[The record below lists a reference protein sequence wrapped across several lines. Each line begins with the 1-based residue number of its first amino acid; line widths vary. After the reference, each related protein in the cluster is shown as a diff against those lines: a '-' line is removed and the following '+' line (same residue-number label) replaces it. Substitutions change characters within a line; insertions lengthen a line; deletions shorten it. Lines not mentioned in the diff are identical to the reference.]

1 MIRFLKW
8 IGIGALI
15 VTLTIYILCDDN
27 LSLSLYI
34 TIFFS
39 TIIAAWLTSF
49 VYNRKAFFQIIYLVN
64 LMIYFLWEL
73 IKASYLVAQEVVTPN
88 HNMRPGIV
96 AIPLDVKS
104 DIGITIFSSLVTL
117 TPGTL
122 SLDVSVDKSHLFVH
136 AMYIDKDNISAIV
149 DELKNGFERRVI
161 RILD

>member
-1 MIRFLKW
+1 
-8 IGIGALI
+8 
-15 VTLTIYILCDDN
+15 
-27 LSLSLYI
+27 
-34 TIFFS
+34 
-39 TIIAAWLTSF
+39 
-49 VYNRKAFFQIIYLVN
+49 
-64 LMIYFLWEL
+64 MIYFLWEL
-73 IKASYLVAQEVVTPN
+73 IKASCLVAQEVVTPN